1 MSAIAKKRNAVEV
14 RWVNKHDFSNMVDAR
29 AQRVLGISAEQ
40 FISRWKSG
48 KYRKLDT
55 DTCPGVIEL
64 ALLAPL
70 PRPKRARK
78 ESKRGRRKVR

>member
-1 MSAIAKKRNAVEV
+1 MPAKRKKTIVGIKWATKKE
-14 RWVNKHDFSNMVDAR
+14 FSEMVDAR
-29 AQRVLGISAEQ
+29 ARNVLGISAAS

-48 KYRKLDT
+48 RYRKLDS

-70 PRPKRARK
+70 PRQKSARK
-78 ESKRGRRKVR
+78 NSARGRR